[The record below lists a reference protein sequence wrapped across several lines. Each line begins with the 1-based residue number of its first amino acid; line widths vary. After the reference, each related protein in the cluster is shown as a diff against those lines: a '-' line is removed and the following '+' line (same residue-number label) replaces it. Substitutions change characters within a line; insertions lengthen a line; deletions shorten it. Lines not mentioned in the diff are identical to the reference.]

1 MKKAAIIMIIALL
14 VLGAFG
20 TQTAWS
26 QKATNI
32 NIASAAMGGVYYP
45 TAVAIAKLLNDKM
58 VNVKATVMVTGGS
71 AKNMDI
77 LSQKEAE
84 IGYTSGLIANYA
96 ARGTDIFKGRDMSW
110 LRGLSSIWP
119 DVFQIVVTP
128 DIKSLMDLKGK
139 RVAVGAVGSAVF
151 TDARMIFG
159 ALGLELGKD
168 IQPEHVG
175 FAESA
180 DLLRDK
186 HIKASL
192 MLGMPHA
199 TVIDLMSMGG
209 FKILNLTKEEV
220 GKIRAKEP
228 IFTDFMIPAN
238 YYKNQPNAIQT
249 LSIPNFLFVR
259 ADWDPNVVYQVTKTI
274 FENMGELIKAH
285 KAFEDMSLQNAVK
298 GMPFQPNDGAARYY
312 REKGVIK

>member
-1 MKKAAIIMIIALL
+1 MRKAAITILVALW
-14 VLGAFG
+14 VFGAFG

-26 QKATNI
+26 QRAMNI

-45 TAVAIAKLLNDKM
+45 TAVAIAKVLNEKM
-58 VNVKATVMVTGGS
+58 ANVKATVMVTGGS

-77 LSQKEAE
+77 LSKKEAD

-96 ARGTDIFKGRDMSW
+96 ATGMDMFKGRDMSW

-128 DIKSLMDLKGK
+128 DINSLMGLKGK

-151 TDARMIFG
+151 TDAKMIFG

-168 IQPEHVG
+168 IQPEHVS

-186 HIKASL
+186 HISASL

-220 GKIRAKEP
+220 DKIRAKEP
-228 IFTDFMIPAN
+228 IFSDFVIPAN
-238 YYKNQPNAIQT
+238 YYKNQPKAIQT

-274 FENMGELIKAH
+274 FENMDELRKAQ
-285 KAFEDMSLQNAVK
+285 KAFEDMSLQNAVQS
-298 GMPFQPNDGAARYY
+298 MPFKPHDGAARYY